1 MKFETKTILFQFLI
15 FILIFAPINFVIT
28 YLDLNFLYNLIALI
42 GISIF
47 YFFLG
52 PRLLNYVND
61 IEWMEMEEFKEKY
74 YYLDEP
80 IEKFKKDRRVKKVQ
94 IGILNEDSAKINL
107 FEHTFIRKLI
117 IINKGFF
124 RKYSA
129 KEQKERFSEKLLSYG
144 SEMLGVNSTWI
155 LLCFGFILIWIVNYF
170 LINLFIV
177 IGLI

>member
-1 MKFETKTILFQFLI
+1 
-15 FILIFAPINFVIT
+15 
-28 YLDLNFLYNLIALI
+28 
-42 GISIF
+42 
-47 YFFLG
+47 
-52 PRLLNYVND
+52 
-61 IEWMEMEEFKEKY
+61 MEMEEFKEKY

-124 RKYSA
+124 SKYSA
-129 KEQKERFSEKLLSYG
+129 KEQKERFSEKLLSYRT
-144 SEMLGVNSTWI
+144 EMLGVNSTWI

-170 LINLFIV
+170 LVNLFIV
-177 IGLI
+177 IGLL